1 MFHQG
6 SGESALEG
14 DGFGREMFRSS
25 DGNYPLPPMD
35 TSKIAVLGAGTMGA
49 GIAQTAAEAGH
60 QVTLIDT
67 NQEAVDRGM
76 ASIDAIL
83 ERKVEKGRASR
94 DQVDQTKNLLQT
106 TTDTETGVAD
116 AVMVVEAVFEDLAI
130 KQHVFRTL
138 DGYCPPD
145 VILASNTST
154 LPISKIASATQ
165 RPERVIGTHYFSPV
179 PLMRLVEVVRGE
191 HTSDSVAERTVE
203 LCRGFGKSPI
213 LIADVPGFIVNRFLC
228 LLYNEA
234 ANMIHNGVATAEDID
249 AALKLGCNWPMGV
262 TEIMDLAGVDV
273 TLNAM
278 EAMHEMT
285 GEDRYDPSP
294 LLRQM
299 VADNKLGRKTGSGFY
314 DHT

>member
-1 MFHQG
+1 
-6 SGESALEG
+6 
-14 DGFGREMFRSS
+14 MFRSS

-94 DQVDQTKNLLQT
+94 DEVDQTKNLLQT

-138 DGYCPPD
+138 DGYCTPD